1 VVEKARTCYHL
12 GPRLKELTLTPAL
25 EPQAA
30 KTTPADPAPP
40 TELQGAAVESL
51 EALILAK
58 LDEDKAEDLVLI
70 DLKGK
75 SPLADAV
82 IVASGRSQRHVAA
95 MADRLLRTLKEVGLG
110 KAAVEGLP
118 HADWVLIDAGDVIV
132 HLFRPE
138 VRAFYQIEKIWSV
151 QSPERAAAVAKS
163 DRAVMGG

>member
-1 VVEKARTCYHL
+1 M
-12 GPRLKELTLTPAL
+12 
-25 EPQAA
+25 
-30 KTTPADPAPP
+30 D
-40 TELQGAAVESL
+40 SL
-51 EALILAK
+51 EALIFAK

-75 SPLADAV
+75 SPLADAI

-95 MADRLLRTLKEVGLG
+95 MADRLLRTLKEAGLG

-151 QSPERAAAVAKS
+151 SAPERDAKVAKS

>member
-1 VVEKARTCYHL
+1 MLPSREYD
-12 GPRLKELTLTPAL
+12 PKELTLTPAL
-25 EPQAA
+25 EPPNAPS
-30 KTTPADPAPP
+30 TPIDRGPP
-40 TELQGAAVESL
+40 LDTQGAGAESL

-70 DLKGK
+70 DLKDK
-75 SPLADAV
+75 SPLADSI

-95 MADRLLRTLKEVGLG
+95 MADRLLRTLKEAGLG

-118 HADWVLIDAGDVIV
+118 HADWVLIDAGDVII

-151 QSPERAAAVAKS
+151 TAPERAAAVAKS